1 MADRDELL
9 LTRKYSTEERTDEE
23 ELNLTDPLPSMLLTP
38 TELLREQPV
47 DAWFC
52 LRAQPKREHIAA
64 ACLRQT
70 CEAEVFC
77 PRVRFRKQTN
87 RGPVWF
93 VESMFPGYL
102 FSRFDYTA
110 IHRRI
115 RQSPAISGFVQFGE
129 GLALLPDT
137 LVAEIKRCIDNDEI
151 LTVDPS
157 LKPGQ
162 NVQIVQ
168 GPFRGLEA
176 LVSRLI
182 TPKERVEILI
192 EWMGRTIHVEAGTE
206 DLLPLTNHVPR
217 SHL

>member
-1 MADRDELL
+1 MDTLF
-9 LTRKYSTEERTDEE
+9 TEESYNFSPNREVRDQGRQRACA
-23 ELNLTDPLPSMLLTP
+23 SMLLTP

-70 CEAEVFC
+70 CEVEVFC
-77 PRVRFRKQTN
+77 PRLRFRKQTN

-137 LVAEIKRCIDNDEI
+137 LVAEIKRCIDSDEI

-157 LKPGQ
+157 LEPGQ

-192 EWMGRTIHVEAGTE
+192 EWMGRTIHVEARSE

-217 SHL
+217 SHLR